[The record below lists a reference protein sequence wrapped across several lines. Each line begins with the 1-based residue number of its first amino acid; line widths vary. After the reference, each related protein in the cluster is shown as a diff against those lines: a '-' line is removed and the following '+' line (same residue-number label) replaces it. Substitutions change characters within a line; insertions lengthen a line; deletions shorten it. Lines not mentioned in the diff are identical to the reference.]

1 LPALAETHVGRTF
14 GRVAAAYDRTR
25 PGYPAAAID
34 RAVAELRLAQG
45 STVLDLAAG
54 TGKLTRLL
62 RERFDHVLAV
72 EPDVDMRSY
81 VGAGALVGSAEE
93 IPLDDDV
100 VDAVFVGEA
109 FHWFDAPR
117 AFAEIARVLRPG
129 GGLAVVG
136 NEWGEGRQPGVL
148 PAPLKADLDRIW
160 ARFHPADVKFA
171 DWRDEVTTSAF
182 EPLGHAS
189 FEWIVRIAGR
199 DLVDLQ
205 LTASTPASIDDD
217 ERREI
222 AERAYRLVEPEYD
235 LSVRTELYWTHLRRA
250 AGA

>member
-1 LPALAETHVGRTF
+1 LPALRETRVGRTF

-34 RAVAELRLAQG
+34 RAVAELHLARS

-62 RERFDHVLAV
+62 RERFDRVLAV
-72 EPDVDMRSY
+72 EPDDEMRAY
-81 VGAGALVGSAEE
+81 IGGGALAGSAEE
-93 IPLDDDV
+93 IPLGDDA
-100 VDAVFVGEA
+100 VDAVLVGEA

-117 AFAEIARVLRPG
+117 AFAEIARVLRPDG
-129 GGLAVVG
+129 GIAVVA

-148 PAPLKADLDRIW
+148 PAPLKDDLDRIW
-160 ARFHPADVKFA
+160 ARFHAPDVSFA
-171 DWRDEVTTSAF
+171 DWRDAVPASDF

-189 FEWIVRIAGR
+189 FDWTVRIAGR

-217 ERREI
+217 ERRRV
-222 AERAYRLVEPEYD
+222 AERAYPLVEAEYD
-235 LSVRTELYWTHLRRA
+235 LNVQTELYWTRLRRT